1 MDILEA
7 IERVSKAVETLSDQ
21 VKALKLLAS
30 ESLPSSPY
38 SVQAGCPEPDYQL
51 QIVAG
56 YLALGPGL
64 EQDELL
70 NTLLNCA
77 QQVVRAEGAGLTLY
91 DEQKDLLVFRA
102 ATGVAADKIL
112 GWEVPLT
119 NSQHGIAFRMRQVIS
134 STPMNRAID
143 EATGVTYRNVLIAP
157 LLINDEAIGT
167 VSAVNKMTTDHFTPQ
182 DIEAYTGFAELAAHI
197 IRQRIREYNLKQ
209 IIEGSAAKLPGEL
222 AGVKNLTIDADL
234 LEIIKNLASMGRRSP
249 DMLPMCKQLIGAL
262 ANMG

>member
-1 MDILEA
+1 MDMLEA
-7 IERVSKAVETLSDQ
+7 IERGARLLRRCSDQ
-21 VKALKLLAS
+21 VKTLKLLAS

-102 ATGVAADKIL
+102 ATGVAAVESSA
-112 GWEVPLT
+112 GRCPLPT
-119 NSQHGIAFRMRQVIS
+119 HSTALLSKAPRVIS

-167 VSAVNKMTTDHFTPQ
+167 VSA
-182 DIEAYTGFAELAAHI
+182 AAST
-197 IRQRIREYNLKQ
+197 K
-209 IIEGSAAKLPGEL
+209 
-222 AGVKNLTIDADL
+222 
-234 LEIIKNLASMGRRSP
+234 
-249 DMLPMCKQLIGAL
+249 
-262 ANMG
+262 